1 MKKIISSTV
10 VSILLTT
17 SLWGVD
23 MYIGV
28 EKPLS
33 YKVKNTV
40 EVSGYSSLSNSESP
54 SIFSFKL
61 GGIINGENKTG
72 DRVEFLYNF
81 GDKSANPVGGLEGK
95 SVISL
100 NLNYNFTLPSITP
113 MEELLPYIR
122 IGGTYVISDEKY
134 YDKSHSEKYNY
145 KAVGATLGLGT
156 YYQLIDKI
164 NIYAGFDY
172 GFRLWD
178 DLTYGYTTVESKDT
192 VTKMYIGVDYLF

>member
-1 MKKIISSTV
+1 MKKITSSA
-10 VSILLTT
+10 ILAMTLTS
-17 SLWGVD
+17 SLWGTD
-23 MYIGV
+23 MYMGL

-33 YKVKNTV
+33 YKVKNKV
-40 EVSGYSSLSNSESP
+40 KADGYSWSNTESP
-54 SIFSFKL
+54 SIISLKI
-61 GGIINGENKTG
+61 GGIINGDNETG

-81 GDKSANPVGGLEGK
+81 GDKSANPVGGLEGED
-95 SVISL
+95 VISL
-100 NLNYNFTLPSITP
+100 NLNYNFTLPSISP
-113 MEELLPYIR
+113 MEALLPYIR

-134 YDKSHSEKYNY
+134 YDNSYSEKYNY

-156 YYQLIDKI
+156 YYQVIDKI

>member
-1 MKKIISSTV
+1 MKKITSSA
-10 VSILLTT
+10 ILAMTLTS
-17 SLWGVD
+17 SLWGTD
-23 MYIGV
+23 MYMGL

-33 YKVKNTV
+33 YKVKNKV
-40 EVSGYSSLSNSESP
+40 KAGGYSWSNTESP
-54 SIFSFKL
+54 SIISLKI
-61 GGIINGENKTG
+61 GGIINGDNETG

-81 GDKSANPVGGLEGK
+81 GDKSANPIGGLEGED
-95 SVISL
+95 VISL
-100 NLNYNFTLPSITP
+100 NLNYNFTLPSISP
-113 MEELLPYIR
+113 MEALLPYIR

-134 YDKSHSEKYNY
+134 YDESYSEKYNY

-156 YYQLIDKI
+156 YYQVIDKI

-192 VTKMYIGVDYLF
+192 VTKMY